1 MTDMEIEIYE
11 AEHQPHW
18 LLEED
23 EVKTNHAPLD
33 IICVPLCD
41 HCIARAKADKD
52 YISVGRIT
60 KAKKCYYCDDTDIP
74 LYMCE
79 VEP

>member
-1 MTDMEIEIYE
+1 MSDYLDYASCSPMSDGKEIRSFLDTIY
-11 AEHQPHW
+11 
-18 LLEED
+18 
-23 EVKTNHAPLD
+23 
-33 IICVPLCD
+33 VPLCD
-41 HCIARAKADKD
+41 HCIARAKANKD

-74 LYMCE
+74 LYRCR